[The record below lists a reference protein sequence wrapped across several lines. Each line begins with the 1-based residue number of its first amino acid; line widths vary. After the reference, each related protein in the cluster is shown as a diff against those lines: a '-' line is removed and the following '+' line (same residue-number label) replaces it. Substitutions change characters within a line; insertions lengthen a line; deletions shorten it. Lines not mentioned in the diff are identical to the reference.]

1 MTRVWRVST
10 FGRAGSFVLPIGCGV
25 FGGTA
30 AGGFTGVIFPF
41 LVGLMLWWLSTIRP
55 ALTLTG
61 EEVIVRNP
69 VRTTRVPLADI
80 AEVRPGR
87 RGVTIRTTDDR
98 KVSAW
103 AVQRSNLARWTGR
116 DTRADQV
123 TEAIRAAVRG
133 C

>member
-10 FGRAGSFVLPIGCGV
+10 VGRVVSFLVPVGFGV
-25 FGGTA
+25 FGGAA

-80 AEVRPGR
+80 ADARPGR
-87 RGVTIRTTDDR
+87 RGVTIRTCDDR
-98 KVSAW
+98 EVAAW
-103 AVQRSNLARWTGR
+103 AVQKSTLARWSGR

-123 TEAIRAAVRG
+123 AEAIRAAVRG